1 MGGTSIAAVNK
12 LTIVIVGDGGV
23 GKSSLTL
30 QFVTKE
36 FFDTYDP
43 TIDDSY
49 TITITVDGRL
59 WQIEVLDTAGQEEY
73 RGLWVEHAISEGEA
87 FIVTYA
93 INSTRSFKAVPDF
106 LKMIANCK
114 SGNSGYRSNSP
125 NLKPRF
131 FPFPFAIAG
140 NKEDLIEQ
148 RTVPTTEG
156 VHLANA
162 SGGLFYECSAK
173 NAVNV
178 DELFIQLIRSVA
190 KLREG
195 AVAHRH
201 DPKMAR

>member
-1 MGGTSIAAVNK
+1 E
-12 LTIVIVGDGGV
+12 GGV

-30 QFVTKE
+30 QFIKKE

-49 TITITVDGRL
+49 TTTMTVDDRL

-87 FIVTYA
+87 FIITYA
-93 INSTRSFKAVPDF
+93 INSTRSFRAVPDF
-106 LKMIANCK
+106 LKLIANCK
-114 SGNSGYRSNSP
+114 I
-125 NLKPRF
+125 LKPRH

-140 NKEDLIEQ
+140 NKEDLVSQ
-148 RTVPTTEG
+148 RTIPTSEG
-156 VHLANA
+156 VQLANA

-173 NAVNV
+173 KAVNV
-178 DELFIQLIRSVA
+178 EELFIQLIRSVA

-195 AVAHRH
+195 RLTHRK
-201 DPKMAR
+201 DSKMTA